1 MLFNSCSLVVVF
13 GITIS
18 GLIIYAVSS
27 ELFASNS
34 PTKIFDQCVE
44 ILKKDKETQSILQE
58 PIRYHAETS
67 GGRRNRRV
75 LSTLSVDSAT
85 GREKMTVSFAVE
97 GKTPDGPAD
106 ESYWH
111 RFKRWIRPIV
121 VEPSD
126 ASALIPTPPT
136 RETVEKPRDDDSS
149 SWLGSVFGSL
159 LPSTLGGHSS
169 APHTP
174 TVTRLRTKPVQGTF
188 SHGEAIAVLLLN
200 DKGTFELQS
209 LTVYYPR
216 KPDSSSL
223 ARDALTDDSC
233 TDARNWEWKTDV
245 RKGSGLAAATQQEPV
260 QEQAPPRYRF
270 WHRSA

>member
-1 MLFNSCSLVVVF
+1 MVIF

-34 PTKIFDQCVE
+34 PTKIFDQCTE

-75 LSTLSVDSAT
+75 LSTLSVDPTT

-97 GKTPDGPAD
+97 GKTPDGPSD

-136 RETVEKPRDDDSS
+136 RETVEKPQDEDSR
-149 SWLGSVFGSL
+149 SWIGSIFGSL
-159 LPSTLGGHSS
+159 LPSNLGGSPS
-169 APHTP
+169 TSKSHTP
-174 TVTRLRTKPVQGTF
+174 TVSRMRTKPAKGYFT
-188 SHGEAIAVLLLN
+188 HGEAIAVLLLN

-216 KPDSSSL
+216 MHTPSSVNLPTS
-223 ARDALTDDSC
+223 
-233 TDARNWEWKTDV
+233 
-245 RKGSGLAAATQQEPV
+245 
-260 QEQAPPRYRF
+260 
-270 WHRSA
+270 

>member
-1 MLFNSCSLVVVF
+1 MVIF

-18 GLIIYAVSS
+18 GLVIYAVSS

-34 PTKIFDQCVE
+34 PTKIFDQCTE
-44 ILKKDKETQSILQE
+44 ILKKDKETQSLLQE

-85 GREKMTVSFAVE
+85 GREKMTISFAVE
-97 GKTPDGPAD
+97 GKPPGGPSD

-136 RETVEKPRDDDSS
+136 KEVVEKPNDDDSPG
-149 SWLGSVFGSL
+149 WLSSVFGSL
-159 LPSTLGGHSS
+159 LPSSLGGRPT
-169 APHTP
+169 AQHTP
-174 TVTRLRTKPVQGTF
+174 PVTRMRTKPPKGYFT
-188 SHGEAIAVLLLN
+188 HGEAIAVLLLD

-216 KPDSSSL
+216 M
-223 ARDALTDDSC
+223 SC
-233 TDARNWEWKTDV
+233 PQ
-245 RKGSGLAAATQQEPV
+245 GSWVSP
-260 QEQAPPRYRF
+260 
-270 WHRSA
+270 S

>member
-1 MLFNSCSLVVVF
+1 MSITPISSLVVVF

-34 PTKIFDQCVE
+34 PTKIFDQCTE
-44 ILKKDKETQSILQE
+44 ILKKDRETQSILQE

-75 LSTLSVDSAT
+75 LSTLSVDAAT

-97 GKTPDGPAD
+97 GKAPDGPSD
-106 ESYWH
+106 ETYWH
-111 RFKRWIRPIV
+111 KFKRWIRPIV

-136 RETVEKPRDDDSS
+136 RETVEKPKDDDTQ
-149 SWLGSVFGSL
+149 SWLGSIFGSL
-159 LPSTLGGHSS
+159 LPSSIGGRPS
-169 APHTP
+169 APSAP
-174 TVTRLRTKPVQGTF
+174 IVSRMRTKPAKGTF
-188 SHGEAIAVLLLN
+188 THGEAIAVLLLN

-216 KPDSSSL
+216 
-223 ARDALTDDSC
+223 
-233 TDARNWEWKTDV
+233 E
-245 RKGSGLAAATQQEPV
+245 
-260 QEQAPPRYRF
+260 
-270 WHRSA
+270 

>member
-1 MLFNSCSLVVVF
+1 MVVF

-34 PTKIFDQCVE
+34 PTKIFDQCTE

-75 LSTLSVDSAT
+75 LSTLSVDATT

-97 GKTPDGPAD
+97 GKTPDGPSD
-106 ESYWH
+106 ETYWR

-136 RETVEKPRDDDSS
+136 RETVEKPQDDDDGR
-149 SWLGSVFGSL
+149 SWLGSIFGSL
-159 LPSTLGGHSS
+159 LPSNLAANSPTS
-169 APHTP
+169 HTP
-174 TVTRLRTKPVQGTF
+174 TVSRTRTKPAKGHFTR
-188 SHGEAIAVLLLN
+188 GEAIAVLLLN

-216 KPDSSSL
+216 K
-223 ARDALTDDSC
+223 C
-233 TDARNWEWKTDV
+233 KT
-245 RKGSGLAAATQQEPV
+245 
-260 QEQAPPRYRF
+260 
-270 WHRSA
+270 

>member
-1 MLFNSCSLVVVF
+1 MSFSLVVIF

-18 GLIIYAVSS
+18 GLVIYAVSS

-34 PTKIFDQCVE
+34 PTKIFDQCTE
-44 ILKKDKETQSILQE
+44 ILKKDKETQSLLNE

-97 GKTPDGPAD
+97 GKAPDGPSD
-106 ESYWH
+106 ETYWH

-126 ASALIPTPPT
+126 ATALIPTPPT
-136 RETVEKPRDDDSS
+136 RETVEKPQDDNTG

-159 LPSTLGGHSS
+159 LPSTYSS
-169 APHTP
+169 KSTTSHTP
-174 TVTRLRTKPVQGTF
+174 PVTRMRTKPPKGYF
-188 SHGEAIAVLLLN
+188 NHGEAIAVLLLN

-216 KPDSSSL
+216 MFL
-223 ARDALTDDSC
+223 A
-233 TDARNWEWKTDV
+233 
-245 RKGSGLAAATQQEPV
+245 
-260 QEQAPPRYRF
+260 
-270 WHRSA
+270 